1 MLDRLRFA
9 IRILVWISLTGAAVS
24 ATPTDG
30 HPAAETVDV
39 PGSWSVGTDM
49 PTPRTEVTSALV
61 DGTVLIAGGFLISGV
76 HTDLV
81 EGYDIVADS
90 WSTLQP
96 LPVARDH
103 AGAASVGGKIYV
115 IGGYLNFGQGI
126 VSSATYEY
134 DPVADTWTTRTPMPL
149 ARAAAATVE
158 LNGLI
163 YVLGGV
169 GSQPTVTLAYDPKQ
183 DSWTQLAPMSA
194 EREHLTA
201 AAVGGA
207 IYVVG
212 GRQNI
217 IQNVA
222 TMESYVAATNSWQLL
237 TPMPTARGG
246 LASGAVAGRVHV
258 VGGEELG
265 EGGGTFSEHEVYDPQ
280 TDSWLKAAPLPTS
293 RHGLAAQ
300 AFNDQLLVIGGGPQ
314 PGLSVGG
321 AVEIFE
327 LASVGGITDP
337 SDVTAESLDE
347 PPGIIGNPPRLLLVL
362 IATTGIMFVAA
373 SAVLWMRRGH
383 S

>member
-1 MLDRLRFA
+1 MLDRLRFVFG
-9 IRILVWISLTGAAVS
+9 ILVWVGLSGAALTVTS
-24 ATPTDG
+24 TDG
-30 HPAAETVDV
+30 HAAAETVDV

-49 PTPRTEVTSALV
+49 PTPRTEVTSGLV
-61 DGTVLIAGGFLISGV
+61 DGTVLVAGGFLISGG

-81 EGYDIVADS
+81 EAYDIAADS
-90 WSTLQP
+90 WSTPQP
-96 LPVARDH
+96 LPVALDH
-103 AGAASVGGKIYV
+103 AGAASVSGKIYV
-115 IGGYLNFGQGI
+115 VGGYLNFSQGVI
-126 VSSATYEY
+126 SSATYEY
-134 DPVADTWTTRTPMPL
+134 DPVGDAWTSRTPMPL

-169 GSQPTVTLAYDPKQ
+169 GSQPTVPLAYDPNE
-183 DSWTQLAPMSA
+183 DSWTQLAPMNA

-201 AAVGGA
+201 AAVGST

-217 IQNVA
+217 IQNVV
-222 TMESYVAATNSWQLL
+222 TMESYVPATDSWQLL

-246 LASGAVAGRVHV
+246 LASAAIAGRVHV

-280 TDSWLKAAPLPTS
+280 TDSWLKAVPLPTS
-293 RHGLAAQ
+293 RHGLTAQ
-300 AFNDQLLVIGGGPQ
+300 SFSEQLLVIGGGPQ
-314 PGLSVGG
+314 PALSVSG

-327 LASVGGITDP
+327 LSAVGGITDLP
-337 SDVTAESLDE
+337 DVAGDSLE
-347 PPGIIGNPPRLLLVL
+347 QPLVANRNLPHLLLVL
-362 IATTGIMFVAA
+362 IATMAMIVVTAG
-373 SAVLWMRRGH
+373 AVWWMRRGF

>member
-1 MLDRLRFA
+1 MLDRLSFV
-9 IRILVWISLTGAAVS
+9 IRILVWVGLTGAALS
-24 ATPTDG
+24 ITSTNGAA
-30 HPAAETVDV
+30 AAETADV
-39 PGSWSVGTDM
+39 PGSWGVGTDM

-61 DGTVLIAGGFLISGV
+61 DGTVLVAGGFLMNGS

-81 EGYDIVADS
+81 EAYDIAANS

-96 LPVARDH
+96 LPAGLDH
-103 AGAASVGGKIYV
+103 AGAATVGGKIYV
-115 IGGYLNFGQGI
+115 VGGYLSFGQG
-126 VSSATYEY
+126 VLSSATYEY
-134 DPVADTWTTRTPMPL
+134 DPTGDSWTSRTPMPL

-158 LNGLI
+158 LDGLI

-169 GSQPTVTLAYDPKQ
+169 GPQPTVPLAYDPNE

-201 AAVGGA
+201 AAVGGT

-212 GRQNI
+212 GRQSVV
-217 IQNVA
+217 QNVA
-222 TMESYVAATNSWQLL
+222 TMDSYVPATDSWQLL

-246 LASGAVAGRVHV
+246 LASATIAGRIHV
-258 VGGEELG
+258 VGGEDLTQ
-265 EGGGTFSEHEVYDPQ
+265 GGGTFSEHEVYDPV
-280 TDSWLKAAPLPTS
+280 TDTWLKAAPLPTS

-327 LASVGGITDP
+327 LASVGGTTDP
-337 SDVTAESLDE
+337 PDAAGDSLDQ
-347 PPGIIGNPPRLLLVL
+347 PPGTNGNPRRLLLVL
-362 IATTGIMFVAA
+362 IATIGITIVAA
-373 SAVLWMRRGH
+373 SSVLWMRRGH